1 MRTLVLNKNWMPI
14 THISWKRA
22 FVLLCKGSAE
32 LLETY
37 EEVVKTP
44 STYLPIP
51 AVIKLNDYGDMPKA
65 RISYSKRTLL
75 ERDDYTCQYCGTQ
88 LSFSNATVDHVF
100 PRSKGGKT
108 TFENTVI
115 SCLPCNTAKGSKLLD
130 QTKLK
135 LKNKPRKPAILDYE
149 IYLPQKISKQWTN
162 YIPKGLLN
170 GVQIVD

>member
-14 THISWKRA
+14 SHITWKRA

-32 LLETY
+32 LVESY

-44 STYLPIP
+44 SSFLPVP
-51 AVIKLNDYGDMPKA
+51 AVIKLNDYGEMPKA
-65 RISYSKRTLL
+65 RVSYSKRALL
-75 ERDDYTCQYCGTQ
+75 DRDDYTCQYCGKR
-88 LSFSNATVDHVF
+88 LSYGNATVDHVT
-100 PRSKGGKT
+100 PRSLGGQT

-115 SCLPCNTAKGSKLLD
+115 CCLPCNTAKGSKLLH

-135 LKNKPRKPAILDYE
+135 LLKKPKRPEILEYE
-149 IYLPQKISKQWTN
+149 IYLPQEIKKQWAN

-170 GVQIVD
+170 GIQVVD